1 MSSENTTP
9 PHDENI
15 NAHDKNTEYG
25 EAGQKKNKSAEDGSA
40 SKSLSTLLNSAAQS
54 LSAIAGKTANIASKA
69 KNISKN
75 ITIEDILVKAILIQ
89 GVRIDRAD
97 FLRKELRKHY
107 PEGTVELAVSRNPAS
122 AGISRKEVNTL
133 AVQSINLET
142 AKVTAISA
150 AAGIPGGFAMAAT
163 VPADL
168 AQYFGFVLRI
178 MQKLTYLYGFP
189 DFELK
194 DDSIDD
200 ATLNQVLIFT
210 GVMFGVQ
217 EANAAIKAVAQSA
230 ATHMSKTLARKA
242 LTKTAVYPIVKKA
255 AKITGI
261 RMTKQIF
268 AESVSKAIP
277 LIGGAVSGAV
287 TYMTFK
293 PSARKL
299 KSNLEQYRL
308 SDPEFYK
315 AAPEPNASSEAH
327 NDLPDHG

>member
-1 MSSENTTP
+1 M
-9 PHDENI
+9 
-15 NAHDKNTEYG
+15 
-25 EAGQKKNKSAEDGSA
+25 
-40 SKSLSTLLNSAAQS
+40 STLLNSAAQS
-54 LSAIAGKTANIASKA
+54 LSTIAGKTANIASKA
-69 KNISKN
+69 ENISKD
-75 ITIEDILVKAILIQ
+75 ITIENILAKAILIP

-107 PEGTVELAVSRNPAS
+107 SEGTVEFAVSRNPAF

-150 AAGIPGGFAMAAT
+150 AAGIPGGLAMVAT

-168 AQYFGFVLRI
+168 VQYFGFILRI
-178 MQKLTYLYGFP
+178 LQKLAYLYGFP

-194 DDSIDD
+194 SDSIDD
-200 ATLNQVLIFT
+200 ATLNQVL
-210 GVMFGVQ
+210 VQ

-230 ATHMSKTLARKA
+230 AAHMSKTLARKA

-255 AKITGI
+255 AQITGT

-287 TYMTFK
+287 TYVTFK

-315 AAPEPNASSEAH
+315 AASEPDASSEAH
-327 NDLPDHG
+327 NNLPDHG

>member
-1 MSSENTTP
+1 MSSDYTP
-9 PHDENI
+9 PNDKNI
-15 NAHDKNTEYG
+15 NAHNKNDGNG
-25 EAGQKKNKSAEDGSA
+25 ETGRRKNKSSKDGSA

-54 LSAIAGKTANIASKA
+54 LSTIAGKTANIASKA
-69 KNISKN
+69 ENISKD
-75 ITIEDILVKAILIQ
+75 ITIENILAKAILIP

-107 PEGTVELAVSRNPAS
+107 SEGTVEFAVSRNPAF

-150 AAGIPGGFAMAAT
+150 AAGIPGGLAMVAT

-168 AQYFGFVLRI
+168 VQYFGFILRI
-178 MQKLTYLYGFP
+178 LQKLAYLYGFP

-194 DDSIDD
+194 SDSIDD
-200 ATLNQVLIFT
+200 ATLNQVLVFT

-230 ATHMSKTLARKA
+230 AAHMSKTLARKA

-255 AKITGI
+255 AQITGT

-287 TYMTFK
+287 TYVTFK

-315 AAPEPNASSEAH
+315 AASEPDASSEAH
-327 NDLPDHG
+327 NNLPDHG